1 MALVTEVCFVLGNEE
16 FQVQGGK
23 LAKSS
28 RYFEELFE
36 NSEDFNE
43 VRLILPEWI
52 KLRPFKVYLNYV
64 ETGRL
69 PKLDLVITQ
78 KLLWL
83 GDFFKDDF
91 LQTTLINSHILP
103 FLNKETVLLFVQD
116 TCTKISTGLSV
127 PRCWFE
133 LFSQTCQ
140 FAADNL
146 NYLLT
151 ETYSV
156 FSKLDP
162 IAIKEIFERSACS
175 PSFPDYLRKLQSLK
189 SSPSLLSLLALLETE
204 SLGQFQQLSSTL
216 QVFNWEINDF
226 EFGNFYK
233 ESEPFK
239 IGSTDWVLCIWCFE
253 HEKRLEIS
261 LKLAEVTKALKQKL
275 SVLTLTVLV
284 QDERLSDVPVKVHP
298 IPAYSPSSPIIR
310 EINEFQLDSVQKF
323 SIRLYA
329 SPQEVISAIL
339 AEVIRSPEVLD
350 LDKEAFLSRNFVL
363 SVLSSK
369 YLNVGHEDQ
378 ALEILANWVEGSAEE
393 DEELLARLNESI
405 FWDFVSMKEL
415 VHVSF
420 NHQRMKKIQVFASSI
435 KKELESKGK
444 KLGSKDYVEE
454 ASGGRKSYKG
464 RAGREQFLNQKEFVT
479 TLCDLMISTCSEE
492 KVGLRQESKMELK
505 AKLQQA
511 ELEIEVLK
519 SVRNDVISPIPQLK
533 LPEEENSIAFT
544 PVNRT
549 VQGKSRSSSNDNFL
563 LKSFEALSR
572 SRCKNAGAVIGDL
585 VHKLK
590 SARKYR

>member
-69 PKLDLVITQ
+69 PKLDLVIAQ

-116 TCTKISTGLSV
+116 TCTKISTGNSV

-162 IAIKEIFERSACS
+162 IAIKEIFERSASS
-175 PSFPDYLRKLQSLK
+175 PSFPEYLTKLQSLK
-189 SSPSLLSLLALLETE
+189 SCPSLLSLLSLLESE
-204 SLGQFQQLSSTL
+204 SLLQFQQLSSTL

-261 LKLAEVTKALKQKL
+261 LKLSEVTKTLKQKL
-275 SVLTLTVLV
+275 SVITLNVLV
-284 QDERLSDVPVKVHP
+284 QDESFSEIPIKIHP
-298 IPAYSPSSPIIR
+298 IPAYSPNSPIIR

-323 SIRLYA
+323 SIRLFA
-329 SPQEVISAIL
+329 SPQEIISAIL
-339 AEVIRSPEVLD
+339 AEIIKRPEILTQ
-350 LDKEAFLSRNFVL
+350 DKENFLSKNFIL

-369 YLNVGHEDQ
+369 YLNVQHEDL
-378 ALEILANWVEGSAEE
+378 ALEILANWVEGLGEE
-393 DEELLARLNESI
+393 DEEMLSRLNESI

-415 VHVSF
+415 VYLSF
-420 NHQRMKKIQVFASSI
+420 NHQRMKKIQVFANSI
-435 KKELESKGK
+435 KKEMENKGK
-444 KLGSKDYVEE
+444 KLPSKDYLEE
-454 ASGGRKSYKG
+454 AGAGRKSYKDSVV
-464 RAGREQFLNQKEFVT
+464 REQFLNQKEFVA
-479 TLCDLMISTCSEE
+479 TLCDLMISTCYEE
-492 KVGLRQESKMELK
+492 KVGIR
-505 AKLQQA
+505 
-511 ELEIEVLK
+511 
-519 SVRNDVISPIPQLK
+519 
-533 LPEEENSIAFT
+533 
-544 PVNRT
+544 
-549 VQGKSRSSSNDNFL
+549 
-563 LKSFEALSR
+563 
-572 SRCKNAGAVIGDL
+572 
-585 VHKLK
+585 
-590 SARKYR
+590 